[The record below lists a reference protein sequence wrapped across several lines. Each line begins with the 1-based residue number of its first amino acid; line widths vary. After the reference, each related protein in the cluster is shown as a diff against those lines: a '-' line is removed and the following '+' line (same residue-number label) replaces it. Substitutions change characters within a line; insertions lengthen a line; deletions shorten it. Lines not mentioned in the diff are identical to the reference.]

1 MTKFDPAQFGRFVG
15 RETRRM
21 IREKVDPLQ
30 KDVTQ
35 IKSQFMHKSLDGEDG
50 QDGPF
55 LPFDAERFG
64 KAMGKLIRESVEP
77 LEKRMAALEAGGAQ
91 KTAGRAGLA
100 FKGEFQR
107 ALAYIEGD
115 VVTRNDRLYVA
126 VKDVPAGDNLR
137 DGMEGWV
144 LMIKGVQA

>member
-35 IKSQFMHKSLDGEDG
+35 IKSQFLHKSLDGEGNPDG
-50 QDGPF
+50 GF
-55 LPFDAERFG
+55 LPLNPEMFG
-64 KAMGKLIRESVEP
+64 KAIGTAIREAVAP
-77 LEKRMAALEAGGAQ
+77 LKKRLDALESGGTR
-91 KTAGRAGLA
+91 KTAGRVGLA

-107 ALAYIEGD
+107 ALSYTEGD
-115 VVTRNDRLYVA
+115 VVTRNERLYVA

-137 DGMEGWV
+137 EGMEGWV
-144 LMIKGVQA
+144 LMIKGVAQ